1 MIQKTIHYVWL
12 GSNEKSERAKACYE
26 SWKKYAPDWE
36 IKEWNESN
44 FDVNINYWCK
54 EAYNYKKWAFVSDYA
69 RLWALYN
76 YGGVYMDTDVELYK
90 PIDEFL
96 NNEGFTGFESVNYP
110 ACATI
115 GAVKGNPV
123 IKKMMD
129 VYDNMVFILY
139 PDWRDYITNQR
150 TSVCVESN
158 VLANEGINRN
168 EDKEQHIEHFTVYP
182 SSYFHTKGEGYSYHS
197 WEGSW

>member
-1 MIQKTIHYVWL
+1 MIPKVINYVWL
-12 GSNEKSERAKACYE
+12 GRNKKSERVQHCIQSWQKYE
-26 SWKKYAPDWE
+26 PNFE

-44 FDVNINYWCK
+44 FDYTINNWCK
-54 EAYNYKKWAFVSDYA
+54 RAYECKKWAFVSDYA
-69 RLWALYN
+69 RLWILYN

-96 NNEGFTGFESVNYP
+96 NNEGFTGFEAVNYP

-129 VYDNMVFILY
+129 IYESMDFILY
-139 PDWRDYITNQR
+139 SDWKDYIRNQI

-158 VLANEGINRN
+158 VLAKEGINRFQ
-168 EDKEQHIEHFTVYP
+168 DKEQHTEHFTVYP
-182 SSYFHTKGEGYSYHS
+182 SSYFHTKNEGYSWHS